1 MKTITIRS
9 QSHALAVSSVIMGS
23 TYFDTRLPESLVF
36 ALLDEYFALGG
47 NCIDTARVYGQPA
60 VGQPSASEEVIGR
73 YLKARPGLRET
84 MIISTKGGHPP
95 FENMHA
101 PRLDEASLRADL
113 SGSLKSLGTDYADIY
128 FLHRDDPRLPVSQIM
143 PTLDAF
149 VKEGK
154 VRCLGASN
162 WSTARIEEANSY
174 ALSHGLT
181 PFSVSQIQWSLAAT
195 TPEQCGDDTLVCMTE
210 EEYRWYRDNQFPV
223 LCYSSQSKGFFS
235 KAIAQGT
242 DGLNEKIRAR
252 FLTPENL
259 EKLEKVKA
267 LCAAQPLSPAAAVL
281 LYLTHNQF
289 PAAAIIGC
297 SSVEQLR
304 DSLSGRDFIPDF
316 PPYSYAF

>member
-1 MKTITIRS
+1 MKTIEIRNA
-9 QSHALAVSSVIMGS
+9 SHSLAVSSVIMGS
-23 TYFDTRLPESLVF
+23 TYFDTKLPEKEVF

-47 NCIDTARVYGQPA
+47 NCIDTARVYGQTA

-73 YLKARPGLRET
+73 YLKARPRLRET
-84 MIISTKGGHPP
+84 ILISTKGGHPP
-95 FENMHA
+95 FEDMHS
-101 PRLDEASLRADL
+101 PRLDEASLREDL
-113 SGSLKSLGTDYADIY
+113 AGSLKSLGTDYADLY
-128 FLHRDDPRLPVSQIM
+128 FLHRDDVRVPVERIM
-143 PTLDAF
+143 PVLDAF
-149 VKEGK
+149 VKEGR

-162 WSTARIEEANSY
+162 WSTARIQEANRY
-174 ALSHGLT
+174 ALSQGLT

-210 EEYRWYRDNQFPV
+210 EEYRWYRENQFPV

-242 DGLNEKIRAR
+242 EGLNEKIRAR

-259 EKLEKVKA
+259 EKLEKVKT
-267 LCAAQPLSPAAAVL
+267 LCAEQALSPAAAVL
-281 LYLTHNQF
+281 LYLTHNQC

-304 DSLSGRDFIPDF
+304 DSLSGRDFTPDF
-316 PPYSYAF
+316 PPYGYSF